1 MYECKKCGKCFDHES
16 RLLKHYDM
24 SSECT
29 LNLKVQEKYTKN
41 LPKCDICKKF
51 FSTVGNF
58 KRHQEN
64 NGKCGIV
71 LAVKEEVKGV
81 KEEVK
86 NALKNI
92 QSGPVTNIQ
101 NIINEIMLSRPG
113 KERIN
118 HITKDVM
125 LELLKCPSFKL
136 ISENLIKAMYFNRKV
151 PENSNWTIAYPLN
164 DRAALIYNYDT
175 GQFVRKNTKEIINEK
190 FQNMIDLLQP
200 LIEEIYK
207 EDEEKDHLSNIQK
220 RNLKL
225 YYGYFGVDN
234 IYEEAPDIYEGIH
247 RLAYEY
253 RAISMAYWKQL
264 GYTGNHL
271 SIKF

>member
-16 RLLKHYDM
+16 RLLKHYEM

-29 LNLKVQEKYTKN
+29 TNLKVQEKYMKEI
-41 LPKCDICKKF
+41 PKCDICKKF
-51 FSTVGNF
+51 FSTIGNF

-71 LAVKEEVKGV
+71 LAVKEGM
-81 KEEVK
+81 KEEIK
-86 NALKNI
+86 DALKNI
-92 QSGPVTNIQ
+92 QAGTINNIN
-101 NIINEIMLSRPG
+101 NIVNEIMLSKPG
-113 KERIN
+113 KERIDY
-118 HITKDVM
+118 ITKDVM

-151 PENSNWTIAYPLN
+151 PENNNWTIAYPLN
-164 DRAALIYNYDT
+164 DRAALVYNSETD
-175 GQFVRKNTKEIINEK
+175 QFVRKNTTEIINEK

-200 LIEEIYK
+200 LVEEIYK
-207 EDEEKDHLSNIQK
+207 EDEEKNHLSNIQK

-234 IYEEAPDIYEGIH
+234 ICEEDPDIYEGIH

-253 RAISMAYWKQL
+253 RAIPMAHWKQL
-264 GYTGNHL
+264 GYNGNHL